1 MADYVLSA
9 ELSLQDRF
17 TSKLKAATYQ
27 SNKFK
32 STVNNL
38 ESKLKKLEKIKSFEK
53 VAQKDSSVL
62 RVMKKLGST
71 NSFDKMREKIGKVGS
86 SVKKLGNH
94 FNNLG
99 NRIGKI
105 SSKISNFGG
114 KIKKAIKWGV
124 AGTAGALGGGLK
136 IGGDFEA
143 LSARMVTAFQGDKKK
158 AAEYYKWANE
168 FANETPF
175 GNDEV
180 IDATVRLKA
189 YKYDPKRLLTILG
202 DMAGAYGKTLE
213 QSVEAYADASRG
225 EFERLKEFG
234 IQKDEVLKYAKKTM
248 GKEVKMSG
256 AQIKDMD
263 TFMKALEGLIKSRSK
278 DGMKNLAKTL
288 KGMLSTTTGL
298 LKYNVAKLVGVT
310 DEGEIRVGSLMDRVK
325 KKLEKFNTYIQ
336 SEEGKKA
343 INSWID
349 KFDDLLPKITKLGT
363 TTKNKFE
370 EIFGDDFIT
379 RLNDSIKNFKVDNL
393 VNEFDRVK
401 EKLESLY
408 ETIQNIGATAIGA
421 KIGMF
426 FGGVPGAII
435 GGVVGGTTSA
445 IANGLDDNT
454 EIIDNPNISTKN
466 RMKAILNKKGMYD
479 DPFNPYYNTEIEKIE
494 EKVNNVSTTNYQK
507 NISNDYS
514 QINTNNS
521 INNDLSKEIE
531 NKNIS
536 SSIENFQEKID
547 NDYSRIMKKTSNDI
561 NNFQEKIISTSTDN
575 INNQYYNNKS
585 IEERANN
592 DYSQIFNSSSKNI
605 SEILNDNTQAITNNT
620 STIAENFTSNLNN
633 VSDNKYLEK
642 KINNIKSEN
651 EYLTNYFNNKSIEN
665 KNVDNSNH
673 ENYSLNDSSNN
684 SKETSQEYKSNVIN
698 SSYYQKPKL
707 DFNITFDFKNSH
719 ITMDNFEEKLKSV
732 TEKHF
737 ENIADKYFQDIT
749 LGFETS
755 F

>member
-1 MADYVLSA
+1 MSDYVLSA

-17 TSKLKAATYQ
+17 TSKLKTATYQ

-32 STVNNL
+32 STINNL

-53 VAQKDSSVL
+53 VALKASSLL

-71 NSFDKMREKIGKVGS
+71 NSFDKMKEKIEKVGS

-105 SSKISNFGG
+105 SSKISSFGG

-189 YKYDPKRLLTILG
+189 YNYDPKRLMTILG

-363 TTKNKFE
+363 TIKNKFE

-379 RLNDSIKNFKVDNL
+379 KLNDSIKNFKVDNL
-393 VNEFDRVK
+393 INGLDRVK

-454 EIIDNPNISTKN
+454 EIIDNPNISTKD

-479 DPFNPYYNTEIEKIE
+479 DPFNPYYNTEVEKIE
-494 EKVNNVSTTNYQK
+494 EKVNNVSTTNYQQK
-507 NISNDYS
+507 
-514 QINTNNS
+514 
-521 INNDLSKEIE
+521 IE
-531 NKNIS
+531 NSNLKNTI
-536 SSIENFQEKID
+536 
-547 NDYSRIMKKTSNDI
+547 
-561 NNFQEKIISTSTDN
+561 
-575 INNQYYNNKS
+575 
-585 IEERANN
+585 NN
-592 DYSQIFNSSSKNI
+592 DYSQSNKTFDEKTNNDYSNIF
-605 SEILNDNTQAITNNT
+605 NT
-620 STIAENFTSNLNN
+620 STKSISKVLNNDTNSITNATNTITDNFTSNLNN
-633 VSDNKYLEK
+633 VSKELNNQHFDE
-642 KINNIKSEN
+642 KINNIKTEN
-651 EYLTNYFNNKSIEN
+651 EYLNSYFNSSNSIVNE
-665 KNVDNSNH
+665 KNIETSNLDNSNYK
-673 ENYSLNDSSNN
+673 NYSFNN
-684 SKETSQEYKSNVIN
+684 SFSDSKETSNGYESSVIN

>member
-1 MADYVLSA
+1 MSDYVLSA

-17 TSKLKAATYQ
+17 TSKLKTATYQ

-32 STVNNL
+32 STINNL
-38 ESKLKKLEKIKSFEK
+38 ESKLKKMEKIKSFEK
-53 VAQKDSSVL
+53 VALKASSVL

-71 NSFDKMREKIGKVGS
+71 NSFDKIKEKIGKVGS
-86 SVKKLGNH
+86 SVKRLGNH
-94 FNNLG
+94 FKNLG

-180 IDATVRLKA
+180 IDAAVRLKS
-189 YKYDPKRLLTILG
+189 YNYDPKRLMTILG

-234 IQKDEVLKYAKKTM
+234 IQKDEVLKYAKETM

-278 DGMKNLAKTL
+278 DGMKNLSKTL

-310 DEGEIRVGSLMDRVK
+310 DKGEIRVGSLMDRVK

-379 RLNDSIKNFKVDNL
+379 KLNNSIENFKADNL

-445 IANGLDDNT
+445 IVNGLDDNT

-479 DPFNPYYNTEIEKIE
+479 DPFNPYYNNEVEEIE
-494 EKVNNVSTTNYQK
+494 EKVNNVSTTNYQQK
-507 NISNDYS
+507 
-514 QINTNNS
+514 
-521 INNDLSKEIE
+521 IE
-531 NKNIS
+531 NSNLKNTI
-536 SSIENFQEKID
+536 
-547 NDYSRIMKKTSNDI
+547 
-561 NNFQEKIISTSTDN
+561 
-575 INNQYYNNKS
+575 
-585 IEERANN
+585 NN
-592 DYSQIFNSSSKNI
+592 DYSQSNKTFEEKTNNDYSNIFNASTKNI
-605 SEILNDNTQAITNNT
+605 SKVLNNDTNSITNTTNT
-620 STIAENFTSNLNN
+620 ITDNFISNLNN
-633 VSDNKYLEK
+633 VSKELNNQHFEE
-642 KINNIKSEN
+642 KINNIKTEN
-651 EYLTNYFNNKSIEN
+651 EYLNSYFNSSNSIVNE
-665 KNVDNSNH
+665 KNIETSNLDNSNYK
-673 ENYSLNDSSNN
+673 NYSFNN
-684 SKETSQEYKSNVIN
+684 SFSDSKETSNGYESSVIN

>member
-1 MADYVLSA
+1 MSDYVLSA

-17 TSKLKAATYQ
+17 TSKLKTATYQ

-53 VAQKDSSVL
+53 VALKASSVL

-189 YKYDPKRLLTILG
+189 YNYDPKRLLTILG

-310 DEGEIRVGSLMDRVK
+310 DGGEIRVGSLMDRVK
-325 KKLEKFNTYIQ
+325 KKLEKFNTYLQ
-336 SEEGKKA
+336 SEEGEKA
-343 INSWID
+343 INSWVE

-363 TTKNKFE
+363 TIKNKFE

-379 RLNDSIKNFKVDNL
+379 KLNDSIKNFKVDNL

-408 ETIQNIGATAIGA
+408 ETIRNIGATAIGA

-454 EIIDNPNISTKN
+454 EIIDNPNISTKD

-479 DPFNPYYNTEIEKIE
+479 DPFNPYYNTEVEKIE
-494 EKVNNVSTTNYQK
+494 EKVNNVSTTNYQQK
-507 NISNDYS
+507 
-514 QINTNNS
+514 
-521 INNDLSKEIE
+521 IE
-531 NKNIS
+531 NSNLKNTI
-536 SSIENFQEKID
+536 
-547 NDYSRIMKKTSNDI
+547 
-561 NNFQEKIISTSTDN
+561 
-575 INNQYYNNKS
+575 
-585 IEERANN
+585 NN
-592 DYSQIFNSSSKNI
+592 DYSQSNKTFDEKTNNDYSNIF
-605 SEILNDNTQAITNNT
+605 NT
-620 STIAENFTSNLNN
+620 STKSISKVLNNDTNSITNSTNTITDNFTSNLNN
-633 VSDNKYLEK
+633 VSKELNNQHFDE
-642 KINNIKSEN
+642 KINNIKTEN
-651 EYLTNYFNNKSIEN
+651 EYLNSYFN
-665 KNVDNSNH
+665 
-673 ENYSLNDSSNN
+673 SSNSIVN
-684 SKETSQEYKSNVIN
+684 EKNIETSNGYESSVIN

>member
-1 MADYVLSA
+1 MSDYVLSA

-17 TSKLKAATYQ
+17 TSKLKTATYQ

-32 STVNNL
+32 STINNL
-38 ESKLKKLEKIKSFEK
+38 ESKLKKMEKIKSFEK
-53 VAQKDSSVL
+53 VALKASSVL

-71 NSFDKMREKIGKVGS
+71 NSFDKIKEKIGKVGS
-86 SVKKLGNH
+86 SVKRLGNH
-94 FNNLG
+94 FKNLG

-180 IDATVRLKA
+180 IDAAVRLKS
-189 YKYDPKRLLTILG
+189 YNYDPKRLMTILG

-234 IQKDEVLKYAKKTM
+234 IQKDEVLKYAKETM

-278 DGMKNLAKTL
+278 DGMKNLSKTL

-310 DEGEIRVGSLMDRVK
+310 DKGEIRVGSLMDRVK

-379 RLNDSIKNFKVDNL
+379 KLNNSIENFKADNL

-445 IANGLDDNT
+445 IVNGLDDNT

-479 DPFNPYYNTEIEKIE
+479 DPFNPYYNNEVEKIE
-494 EKVNNVSTTNYQK
+494 EKVNNVSTTNYQQK
-507 NISNDYS
+507 
-514 QINTNNS
+514 
-521 INNDLSKEIE
+521 IE
-531 NKNIS
+531 NSNLKNTI
-536 SSIENFQEKID
+536 
-547 NDYSRIMKKTSNDI
+547 
-561 NNFQEKIISTSTDN
+561 
-575 INNQYYNNKS
+575 
-585 IEERANN
+585 NN
-592 DYSQIFNSSSKNI
+592 DYSQSNKTFEEKTNNDYSNIFNASTKNI
-605 SEILNDNTQAITNNT
+605 SKVLNNDTNSITNTTNT
-620 STIAENFTSNLNN
+620 ITDNFISNLNN
-633 VSDNKYLEK
+633 VSKELNNQHFEE
-642 KINNIKSEN
+642 KINNIKTEN
-651 EYLTNYFNNKSIEN
+651 EYLNSYFNSSNSIVNE
-665 KNVDNSNH
+665 KNIETSNLDNSNYK
-673 ENYSLNDSSNN
+673 NYSFNN
-684 SKETSQEYKSNVIN
+684 SFSDSKETSNGYESSVIN

>member
-1 MADYVLSA
+1 MSDYVLSA
-9 ELSLQDRF
+9 ELLLQDRF
-17 TSKLKAATYQ
+17 TSKLKTATYQ

-32 STVNNL
+32 STINNL

-53 VAQKDSSVL
+53 VALKASSLL

-71 NSFDKMREKIGKVGS
+71 NSFDKMKEKIEKVGS

-105 SSKISNFGG
+105 SSKISSFGG

-189 YKYDPKRLLTILG
+189 YNYDPKRLMTILG

-325 KKLEKFNTYIQ
+325 KKLEKFNTYLQ
-336 SEEGKKA
+336 SEEGEKA
-343 INSWID
+343 INSWVD
-349 KFDDLLPKITKLGT
+349 KFDDVLPKITKLGT
-363 TTKNKFE
+363 TIKNKFE

-379 RLNDSIKNFKVDNL
+379 KLNDSIKNFKVDNL

-435 GGVVGGTTSA
+435 GGVVGGATSA
-445 IANGLDDNT
+445 IANGLEDNT
-454 EIIDNPNISTKN
+454 EIIDNSNISTKD

-479 DPFNPYYNTEIEKIE
+479 DPFNPYYNIEVEKIE
-494 EKVNNVSTTNYQK
+494 EKVNNVSTTNYQQK
-507 NISNDYS
+507 
-514 QINTNNS
+514 
-521 INNDLSKEIE
+521 IE
-531 NKNIS
+531 NSNLKNTI
-536 SSIENFQEKID
+536 
-547 NDYSRIMKKTSNDI
+547 
-561 NNFQEKIISTSTDN
+561 
-575 INNQYYNNKS
+575 
-585 IEERANN
+585 NN
-592 DYSQIFNSSSKNI
+592 DYSQSNKTFEEKTNNDYSNIFNTSTKNI
-605 SEILNDNTQAITNNT
+605 SKVLNNDINSITNATNT
-620 STIAENFTSNLNN
+620 ITDNFISNLNN
-633 VSDNKYLEK
+633 VSKELNNQHFDE
-642 KINNIKSEN
+642 KINNIKTEN
-651 EYLTNYFNNKSIEN
+651 EYLNSYFNSSNSIVNE
-665 KNVDNSNH
+665 KNIETSNLDNSNYK
-673 ENYSLNDSSNN
+673 NYSFNN
-684 SKETSQEYKSNVIN
+684 SFSDSKETSNGYESSVIN

-737 ENIADKYFQDIT
+737 ENISDKYFQDIT

>member
-1 MADYVLSA
+1 MSDYVLSA

-17 TSKLKAATYQ
+17 TSKLKTATYQ

-32 STVNNL
+32 STINNL
-38 ESKLKKLEKIKSFEK
+38 ESKLKKLEKVKSFEK
-53 VAQKDSSVL
+53 VALKASSVL

-180 IDATVRLKA
+180 IDAAVRLKS
-189 YKYDPKRLLTILG
+189 YNYDPKRLMTILG

-379 RLNDSIKNFKVDNL
+379 KLNDSIKNFKVDNL

-454 EIIDNPNISTKN
+454 EIIDNPNISTKD

-479 DPFNPYYNTEIEKIE
+479 DPFNPYYNTEVEKIE
-494 EKVNNVSTTNYQK
+494 EKVNNVSTTNYQQK
-507 NISNDYS
+507 
-514 QINTNNS
+514 
-521 INNDLSKEIE
+521 IE
-531 NKNIS
+531 NSNLKNTI
-536 SSIENFQEKID
+536 
-547 NDYSRIMKKTSNDI
+547 
-561 NNFQEKIISTSTDN
+561 
-575 INNQYYNNKS
+575 
-585 IEERANN
+585 NN
-592 DYSQIFNSSSKNI
+592 DYSQANKTFEEKTNNDYSNIFNASTKNI
-605 SEILNDNTQAITNNT
+605 SKVLNNDTNSITNATNT
-620 STIAENFTSNLNN
+620 ITDNFISNLNN
-633 VSDNKYLEK
+633 VSKELNNQHFEE
-642 KINNIKSEN
+642 KINNIKTEN
-651 EYLTNYFNNKSIEN
+651 EYLNSYFNSSNSIVNE
-665 KNVDNSNH
+665 KNIETSNLDNSNYK
-673 ENYSLNDSSNN
+673 NYSFNN
-684 SKETSQEYKSNVIN
+684 SFSDSKETSNSYESSVIN
-698 SSYYQKPKL
+698 SSCYQKTKL

>member
-1 MADYVLSA
+1 MSDYVLSA

-17 TSKLKAATYQ
+17 TSKLKTATYQ

-32 STVNNL
+32 STINNL

-53 VAQKDSSVL
+53 VALKASSLL

-71 NSFDKMREKIGKVGS
+71 NSFDKMKEKIEKVGS

-105 SSKISNFGG
+105 SSKISSFGG

-189 YKYDPKRLLTILG
+189 YNYDPKRLMTILG

-325 KKLEKFNTYIQ
+325 KKLEKFNTYLQ
-336 SEEGKKA
+336 SEEGEKA
-343 INSWID
+343 INSWVD
-349 KFDDLLPKITKLGT
+349 KFDDVLPKITKLGT
-363 TTKNKFE
+363 TIKNKFE

-379 RLNDSIKNFKVDNL
+379 KLNDSIKNFKVDNL

-435 GGVVGGTTSA
+435 GGVVGGATSA
-445 IANGLDDNT
+445 IANGLEDNT
-454 EIIDNPNISTKN
+454 EIIDNSNISTKD

-479 DPFNPYYNTEIEKIE
+479 DPFNPYYNTEVEKIE
-494 EKVNNVSTTNYQK
+494 EKVNNVSTTNYQQK
-507 NISNDYS
+507 
-514 QINTNNS
+514 
-521 INNDLSKEIE
+521 IE
-531 NKNIS
+531 NSNLKNTI
-536 SSIENFQEKID
+536 
-547 NDYSRIMKKTSNDI
+547 
-561 NNFQEKIISTSTDN
+561 
-575 INNQYYNNKS
+575 
-585 IEERANN
+585 NN
-592 DYSQIFNSSSKNI
+592 DYSQSNKTFEEKTNNDYSNIFNTSTKNI
-605 SEILNDNTQAITNNT
+605 SKVLNNDINSITNATNT
-620 STIAENFTSNLNN
+620 ITDNFISNLNN
-633 VSDNKYLEK
+633 VSKELNNQHFDE
-642 KINNIKSEN
+642 KINNIKTEN
-651 EYLTNYFNNKSIEN
+651 EYLNSYFNSSNSIVNE
-665 KNVDNSNH
+665 KNIETSNLDNSNYK
-673 ENYSLNDSSNN
+673 NYSFNN
-684 SKETSQEYKSNVIN
+684 SFSDSKETSNGYESSVIN

>member
-1 MADYVLSA
+1 MSDYVLSA

-17 TSKLKAATYQ
+17 TSKLKTATYQ

-53 VAQKDSSVL
+53 VALKASSVL

-189 YKYDPKRLLTILG
+189 YNYDPKRLLTILG

-479 DPFNPYYNTEIEKIE
+479 DPFNPYYNTEVEKIE
-494 EKVNNVSTTNYQK
+494 EKVNNVSTTNYQQK
-507 NISNDYS
+507 
-514 QINTNNS
+514 
-521 INNDLSKEIE
+521 IE
-531 NKNIS
+531 NSNLKNTI
-536 SSIENFQEKID
+536 
-547 NDYSRIMKKTSNDI
+547 
-561 NNFQEKIISTSTDN
+561 
-575 INNQYYNNKS
+575 
-585 IEERANN
+585 NN
-592 DYSQIFNSSSKNI
+592 DYSQSNKTFDEKTNNDYSNIF
-605 SEILNDNTQAITNNT
+605 NT
-620 STIAENFTSNLNN
+620 STKSISKVLNNDTNSITNATNTITDNFTSNLNN
-633 VSDNKYLEK
+633 VSKELNNQHFDE
-642 KINNIKSEN
+642 KINNIKTEN
-651 EYLTNYFNNKSIEN
+651 EYLNSYFNSSNSIVNE
-665 KNVDNSNH
+665 KNIETSNLDNSNYK
-673 ENYSLNDSSNN
+673 NYSFNN
-684 SKETSQEYKSNVIN
+684 SFSDSKETSNGYESSVIN

>member
-17 TSKLKAATYQ
+17 TSKLKTATYQ

-32 STVNNL
+32 STINNL
-38 ESKLKKLEKIKSFEK
+38 ESKLKKLEKVKSFEK
-53 VAQKDSSVL
+53 VAQKASSVL
-62 RVMKKLGST
+62 RIMKKLGST

-86 SVKKLGNH
+86 SVKRLGNH

-105 SSKISNFGG
+105 SSKISSFGG

-189 YKYDPKRLLTILG
+189 YNYDPKRLMTILG

-363 TTKNKFE
+363 TIKNKFE

-379 RLNDSIKNFKVDNL
+379 KLNDSIKNFKVDNL
-393 VNEFDRVK
+393 LTQVDRVK
-401 EKLESLY
+401 EKLEKLY
-408 ETIQNIGATAIGA
+408 KVIKNIGATAIGA
-421 KIGMF
+421 EIGLF

-435 GGVVGGTTSA
+435 GGVAGGGLSVMKD
-445 IANGLDDNT
+445 NLDDY
-454 EIIDNPNISTKN
+454 SK
-466 RMKAILNKKGMYD
+466 ILNDPNLSEEDKRKIIIKMQGVNGS
-479 DPFNPYYNTEIEKIE
+479 PFNPRYKTEKEKIE
-494 EKVNNVSTTNYQK
+494 EKVNNVSTTNYQQK
-507 NISNDYS
+507 
-514 QINTNNS
+514 
-521 INNDLSKEIE
+521 IE
-531 NKNIS
+531 NSNLKNTI
-536 SSIENFQEKID
+536 
-547 NDYSRIMKKTSNDI
+547 
-561 NNFQEKIISTSTDN
+561 
-575 INNQYYNNKS
+575 
-585 IEERANN
+585 NN
-592 DYSQIFNSSSKNI
+592 DYSQSNKTFEEKTNNDYSNIFNASTKNI
-605 SEILNDNTQAITNNT
+605 SKVLNNDTNSITNATNT
-620 STIAENFTSNLNN
+620 ITDNFISNLNN
-633 VSDNKYLEK
+633 VSKELNNQHFEE
-642 KINNIKSEN
+642 KINNIKTEN
-651 EYLTNYFNNKSIEN
+651 EYLNSYFNSSNSIVNEKNIEN
-665 KNVDNSNH
+665 SNLDNSNYK
-673 ENYSLNDSSNN
+673 NYSFNN
-684 SKETSQEYKSNVIN
+684 SFSDSKKTSN
-698 SSYYQKPKL
+698 YQKPKL

>member
-1 MADYVLSA
+1 MSDYVLSA

-17 TSKLKAATYQ
+17 TSKLKTATYQ

-38 ESKLKKLEKIKSFEK
+38 ESKLKKLEKVKSFEK
-53 VAQKDSSVL
+53 VAQKAGSVL

-71 NSFDKMREKIGKVGS
+71 NSFDKMKEKIGKVGS
-86 SVKKLGNH
+86 SVKRLGNH

-114 KIKKAIKWGV
+114 KIARAMKYGAI
-124 AGTAGALGGGLK
+124 ASAGALGGGLK
-136 IGGDFEA
+136 IAGDFEA

-189 YKYDPKRLLTILG
+189 YNYDPKRLMTILG

-234 IQKDEVLKYAKKTM
+234 VQKDEVLKYAKKTM

-310 DEGEIRVGSLMDRVK
+310 DEGEIRIGSLMDRVK
-325 KKLEKFNTYIQ
+325 KKLEKFNIYLQ
-336 SEEGKKA
+336 SEEGEKA
-343 INSWID
+343 INSWVE
-349 KFDDLLPKITKLGT
+349 KFDDVLPKITKLGT
-363 TTKNKFE
+363 TIKNKFE

-379 RLNDSIKNFKVDNL
+379 KLNDSIKNFKVDNL
-393 VNEFDRVK
+393 LIQVDRVK
-401 EKLESLY
+401 EKLEKLY
-408 ETIQNIGATAIGA
+408 KVIKNIGATAIGA

-435 GGVVGGTTSA
+435 GGVAGGGLSVMKDK
-445 IANGLDDNT
+445 LDDYSN
-454 EIIDNPNISTKN
+454 
-466 RMKAILNKKGMYD
+466 ILNDPNLSED
-479 DPFNPYYNTEIEKIE
+479 DKRKIIIKMQGVNGSPFNPRYKTEKEKIE
-494 EKVNNVSTTNYQK
+494 ESVNNVSTTNYQQK
-507 NISNDYS
+507 
-514 QINTNNS
+514 
-521 INNDLSKEIE
+521 IE
-531 NKNIS
+531 NSNLKNTI
-536 SSIENFQEKID
+536 
-547 NDYSRIMKKTSNDI
+547 
-561 NNFQEKIISTSTDN
+561 
-575 INNQYYNNKS
+575 
-585 IEERANN
+585 NN
-592 DYSQIFNSSSKNI
+592 DYSQSNKTFEEKINNDYSNIFNTSTKNI
-605 SEILNDNTQAITNNT
+605 SKVLNNDTNSITNATNT
-620 STIAENFTSNLNN
+620 ITDNFTSNLNN
-633 VSDNKYLEK
+633 VSKELNNQHFDE
-642 KINNIKSEN
+642 KINNIKTEN
-651 EYLTNYFNNKSIEN
+651 EYLNSYFNSSNSIVNE
-665 KNVDNSNH
+665 KNIETSNLDNSNYK
-673 ENYSLNDSSNN
+673 NYSFNN
-684 SKETSQEYKSNVIN
+684 SFSDSKETSNGYESSVIN

>member
-1 MADYVLSA
+1 MSDYVLSA

-17 TSKLKAATYQ
+17 TSKLKTATYQ

-53 VAQKDSSVL
+53 VALKASSVL

-189 YKYDPKRLLTILG
+189 YNYDPKRLLTILG

-479 DPFNPYYNTEIEKIE
+479 DPFNPYYNTEVEKIE
-494 EKVNNVSTTNYQK
+494 EKVNNVSTTNYQQK
-507 NISNDYS
+507 
-514 QINTNNS
+514 
-521 INNDLSKEIE
+521 IE
-531 NKNIS
+531 NSNLKNTI
-536 SSIENFQEKID
+536 
-547 NDYSRIMKKTSNDI
+547 
-561 NNFQEKIISTSTDN
+561 
-575 INNQYYNNKS
+575 
-585 IEERANN
+585 NN
-592 DYSQIFNSSSKNI
+592 DYSQSNKTFDEKTNNDYSNIF
-605 SEILNDNTQAITNNT
+605 NT
-620 STIAENFTSNLNN
+620 STKSISKVLNNDTNSITNATNTITDNFTSNLNN
-633 VSDNKYLEK
+633 VSKELNNQHFDE
-642 KINNIKSEN
+642 KINNIKTEN
-651 EYLTNYFNNKSIEN
+651 EYLNSYFNSSNSIVNE
-665 KNVDNSNH
+665 KNIETSNLDNSNYK
-673 ENYSLNDSSNN
+673 NYSFNN
-684 SKETSQEYKSNVIN
+684 SFSDSKETSNGYESSVIN

-737 ENIADKYFQDIT
+737 ENISDKYFQDIT

>member
-1 MADYVLSA
+1 MSDYVLSA

-17 TSKLKAATYQ
+17 TSKLKTATYQ

-32 STVNNL
+32 STINNL

-53 VAQKDSSVL
+53 VALKASSLL

-71 NSFDKMREKIGKVGS
+71 NSFDKMKEKIEKVGS

-189 YKYDPKRLLTILG
+189 YNYDPKRLLTILG

-379 RLNDSIKNFKVDNL
+379 KLNNSIENFKADNL

-445 IANGLDDNT
+445 IVNGLDDNT

-479 DPFNPYYNTEIEKIE
+479 DPFNPYYNNEVEKIE
-494 EKVNNVSTTNYQK
+494 EKVNNVSTTNYQQK
-507 NISNDYS
+507 
-514 QINTNNS
+514 
-521 INNDLSKEIE
+521 IE
-531 NKNIS
+531 NSNLKNTI
-536 SSIENFQEKID
+536 
-547 NDYSRIMKKTSNDI
+547 
-561 NNFQEKIISTSTDN
+561 
-575 INNQYYNNKS
+575 
-585 IEERANN
+585 NN
-592 DYSQIFNSSSKNI
+592 DYSQSNKTFEEKTNNDYSNIFNASTKNI
-605 SEILNDNTQAITNNT
+605 SKVLNNDTNSITNTTNT
-620 STIAENFTSNLNN
+620 ITDNFISNLNN
-633 VSDNKYLEK
+633 VSKELNNQHFEE
-642 KINNIKSEN
+642 KINNIKTEN
-651 EYLTNYFNNKSIEN
+651 EYLNSYFNSSNSIVNE
-665 KNVDNSNH
+665 KNIETSNLDNSNYK
-673 ENYSLNDSSNN
+673 NYSFNN
-684 SKETSQEYKSNVIN
+684 SFSDSKETSNGYESSVIN

>member
-1 MADYVLSA
+1 MSDYVLSA

-17 TSKLKAATYQ
+17 TSKLKTATYQ

-32 STVNNL
+32 STINNL

-53 VAQKDSSVL
+53 VALKASSLL

-189 YKYDPKRLLTILG
+189 YNYDPKRLLTILG

-336 SEEGKKA
+336 SEERKKA

-435 GGVVGGTTSA
+435 GGVVGGATSA

-454 EIIDNPNISTKN
+454 EIIDNPNISTKD

-479 DPFNPYYNTEIEKIE
+479 DPFNPYYNTEVEKIE
-494 EKVNNVSTTNYQK
+494 EKVNNVSTTNYQQK
-507 NISNDYS
+507 
-514 QINTNNS
+514 
-521 INNDLSKEIE
+521 IE
-531 NKNIS
+531 NSNLKNTI
-536 SSIENFQEKID
+536 
-547 NDYSRIMKKTSNDI
+547 
-561 NNFQEKIISTSTDN
+561 
-575 INNQYYNNKS
+575 
-585 IEERANN
+585 NN
-592 DYSQIFNSSSKNI
+592 DYSQSNKTFDEKTNNDYSNIF
-605 SEILNDNTQAITNNT
+605 NT
-620 STIAENFTSNLNN
+620 STKSISKVLNNDTNSITNATNTITDNFTSNLNN
-633 VSDNKYLEK
+633 VSKELNNQHFDE
-642 KINNIKSEN
+642 KINNIKTEN
-651 EYLTNYFNNKSIEN
+651 EYLNSYFNSSNSIVNE
-665 KNVDNSNH
+665 KNIETSNLDNSNYK
-673 ENYSLNDSSNN
+673 NYSFNN
-684 SKETSQEYKSNVIN
+684 SFSDSKETSNGYESSVIN

>member
-1 MADYVLSA
+1 MSDYVLSA

-17 TSKLKAATYQ
+17 TSKLKTATYQ

-53 VAQKDSSVL
+53 VALKASSVL

-189 YKYDPKRLLTILG
+189 YNYDPKRLLTILG

-256 AQIKDMD
+256 AQIKDTD

-310 DEGEIRVGSLMDRVK
+310 DEGEIRAGSLMERFKEKIDSIN
-325 KKLEKFNTYIQ
+325 KKLQ
-336 SEEGKKA
+336 SPETIKA
-343 INSWID
+343 FDSWIK
-349 KFDDLLPKITKLGT
+349 KFEEKLPKLKKLAKT
-363 TTKNKFE
+363 IKNKFE

-379 RLNDSIKNFKVDNL
+379 KLNNSIENFKADNL

-401 EKLESLY
+401 EKLENLY
-408 ETIQNIGATAIGA
+408 ETIQNIGATAIWA

-454 EIIDNPNISTKN
+454 EIIDNPNISTKD

-479 DPFNPYYNTEIEKIE
+479 DPFNPYYNTEVEKIE
-494 EKVNNVSTTNYQK
+494 EKVNNVSTTNYQQK
-507 NISNDYS
+507 
-514 QINTNNS
+514 
-521 INNDLSKEIE
+521 IE
-531 NKNIS
+531 NSNLKNTI
-536 SSIENFQEKID
+536 
-547 NDYSRIMKKTSNDI
+547 
-561 NNFQEKIISTSTDN
+561 
-575 INNQYYNNKS
+575 
-585 IEERANN
+585 NN
-592 DYSQIFNSSSKNI
+592 DYSQSNKTFDEKTNNDYSNIF
-605 SEILNDNTQAITNNT
+605 NT
-620 STIAENFTSNLNN
+620 STKSISKVLNNDTNSITNATNTITDNFTSNLNN
-633 VSDNKYLEK
+633 VSKELNNQHFDE
-642 KINNIKSEN
+642 KINNIKTEN
-651 EYLTNYFNNKSIEN
+651 EYLNSYFNSSNSIVNE
-665 KNVDNSNH
+665 KNIETSNLDNSNYK
-673 ENYSLNDSSNN
+673 NYSFNN
-684 SKETSQEYKSNVIN
+684 SFSDSKETSNGYESSVIN

>member
-1 MADYVLSA
+1 MSDYVLSA

-17 TSKLKAATYQ
+17 TSKLKTATYQ

-32 STVNNL
+32 STINNL
-38 ESKLKKLEKIKSFEK
+38 ESKLKKMEKIKSFEK
-53 VAQKDSSVL
+53 VALKASSVL

-71 NSFDKMREKIGKVGS
+71 NSFDKIKEKIGKVGS
-86 SVKKLGNH
+86 SVKRLGNH
-94 FNNLG
+94 FKNLG

-180 IDATVRLKA
+180 IDAAVRLKS
-189 YKYDPKRLLTILG
+189 YNYDPKRLMTILG

-234 IQKDEVLKYAKKTM
+234 IQKDEVLKYAKETM

-278 DGMKNLAKTL
+278 DGMKNLSKTL

-310 DEGEIRVGSLMDRVK
+310 DKGEIRVGSLMDRVK

-379 RLNDSIKNFKVDNL
+379 KLNDSIENFKVDNL

-435 GGVVGGTTSA
+435 GGVVGGATSA
-445 IANGLDDNT
+445 IANGLEDNT
-454 EIIDNPNISTKN
+454 EIIDNPNISTKD

-479 DPFNPYYNTEIEKIE
+479 DPFNPYYNTEVEKIE
-494 EKVNNVSTTNYQK
+494 EKVNNVSTTNYQQK
-507 NISNDYS
+507 
-514 QINTNNS
+514 
-521 INNDLSKEIE
+521 IE
-531 NKNIS
+531 NSNLKNTI
-536 SSIENFQEKID
+536 
-547 NDYSRIMKKTSNDI
+547 
-561 NNFQEKIISTSTDN
+561 
-575 INNQYYNNKS
+575 
-585 IEERANN
+585 NN
-592 DYSQIFNSSSKNI
+592 DYSQSNKA
-605 SEILNDNTQAITNNT
+605 SE
-620 STIAENFTSNLNN
+620 E
-633 VSDNKYLEK
+633 
-642 KINNIKSEN
+642 KINNIKTEN
-651 EYLTNYFNNKSIEN
+651 EYLNSYFNSSNSIVNE
-665 KNVDNSNH
+665 KNIETSNLDNSNYK
-673 ENYSLNDSSNN
+673 NYSFNN
-684 SKETSQEYKSNVIN
+684 SFSDSKETSNGYESSVIN

-719 ITMDNFEEKLKSV
+719 ITIDNFEEKLKSV

-755 F
+755 L

>member
-1 MADYVLSA
+1 MSDYILSA

-17 TSKLKAATYQ
+17 TSKLKTATYQ

-32 STVNNL
+32 STINNL

-53 VAQKDSSVL
+53 VAQKASSVL

-71 NSFDKMREKIGKVGS
+71 NSFDKMKEKIGKVGS

-124 AGTAGALGGGLK
+124 VGTAGALGGGLK

-180 IDATVRLKA
+180 IDATVRLKS
-189 YKYDPKRLLTILG
+189 YGYEDPRRLMTILG

-278 DGMKNLAKTL
+278 DGMKNLSKTL

-310 DEGEIRVGSLMDRVK
+310 DKGEIRVGSLMDRVK

-336 SEEGKKA
+336 SEEGKKT

-379 RLNDSIKNFKVDNL
+379 KLNDSIKNFKVDNL

-426 FGGVPGAII
+426 FVGVPGAII

-445 IANGLDDNT
+445 IVNGLDDNI
-454 EIIDNPNISTKN
+454 EIIDNPNIPTKN

-479 DPFNPYYNTEIEKIE
+479 DPFNPYYNTEVEKIE
-494 EKVNNVSTTNYQK
+494 EKVNNVSTTNYQQK
-507 NISNDYS
+507 
-514 QINTNNS
+514 
-521 INNDLSKEIE
+521 IE
-531 NKNIS
+531 NSNLKNTI
-536 SSIENFQEKID
+536 
-547 NDYSRIMKKTSNDI
+547 
-561 NNFQEKIISTSTDN
+561 
-575 INNQYYNNKS
+575 
-585 IEERANN
+585 NN
-592 DYSQIFNSSSKNI
+592 DYSQ
-605 SEILNDNTQAITNNT
+605 
-620 STIAENFTSNLNN
+620 SN
-633 VSDNKYLEK
+633 KTFEEK
-642 KINNIKSEN
+642 TNNIKTEN
-651 EYLTNYFNNKSIEN
+651 EYLNSYFNSSNSIVNE
-665 KNVDNSNH
+665 KNIETSNLDNSNYK
-673 ENYSLNDSSNN
+673 NYSFNN
-684 SKETSQEYKSNVIN
+684 SFSDSKETSNGYESSVIN

>member
-1 MADYVLSA
+1 MSDYILSA

-17 TSKLKAATYQ
+17 TSKLKTATYQ

-32 STVNNL
+32 STINNL

-53 VAQKDSSVL
+53 VAQKASSVL

-71 NSFDKMREKIGKVGS
+71 NSFDKMKEKIGKVGS

-124 AGTAGALGGGLK
+124 VGTAGALGGGLK

-180 IDATVRLKA
+180 IDATVRLKS
-189 YKYDPKRLLTILG
+189 YGYEDPRRLMTILG

-379 RLNDSIKNFKVDNL
+379 KLNDSIKNFKVDNL

-445 IANGLDDNT
+445 IVNGLDDNT
-454 EIIDNPNISTKN
+454 EIIDNPNIPTKN

-479 DPFNPYYNTEIEKIE
+479 DPFNPYYNTEVEKIE
-494 EKVNNVSTTNYQK
+494 EKVNNVSTTNYQQK
-507 NISNDYS
+507 
-514 QINTNNS
+514 
-521 INNDLSKEIE
+521 IE
-531 NKNIS
+531 NSNLKNTI
-536 SSIENFQEKID
+536 
-547 NDYSRIMKKTSNDI
+547 
-561 NNFQEKIISTSTDN
+561 
-575 INNQYYNNKS
+575 
-585 IEERANN
+585 NN
-592 DYSQIFNSSSKNI
+592 DYSQSNKTFEEKTNNDYSNIFNTSTKNI
-605 SEILNDNTQAITNNT
+605 SKVLNNNTNSITNATNT
-620 STIAENFTSNLNN
+620 ITDNFTSNLNN
-633 VSDNKYLEK
+633 VSKELNNQHFEE
-642 KINNIKSEN
+642 KINNIKTEN
-651 EYLTNYFNNKSIEN
+651 EYLNSYFNSSNSIVNE
-665 KNVDNSNH
+665 KNIETSNLDNSNYK
-673 ENYSLNDSSNN
+673 NYSFNN
-684 SKETSQEYKSNVIN
+684 SFSDSKETSNGYESSVIN

>member
-1 MADYVLSA
+1 MSDYVLSA

-17 TSKLKAATYQ
+17 TSKLKTATYQ

-32 STVNNL
+32 STINNL
-38 ESKLKKLEKIKSFEK
+38 ESKLKKMEKIKSFEK
-53 VAQKDSSVL
+53 VALKASSVL

-71 NSFDKMREKIGKVGS
+71 NSFDKIKEKIGKVGS
-86 SVKKLGNH
+86 SVKRLGNH
-94 FNNLG
+94 FKNLG

-180 IDATVRLKA
+180 IDAAVRLKS
-189 YKYDPKRLLTILG
+189 YNYDPKRLMTILG

-234 IQKDEVLKYAKKTM
+234 IQKDEVLKYAKETM

-278 DGMKNLAKTL
+278 DGMKNLSKTL

-310 DEGEIRVGSLMDRVK
+310 DKGEIRVGSLMDRVK

-379 RLNDSIKNFKVDNL
+379 KLNNSIENFKADNL

-445 IANGLDDNT
+445 IVNGLDDNT

-466 RMKAILNKKGMYD
+466 RMKAILNKKGRYD
-479 DPFNPYYNTEIEKIE
+479 DPFNPYYNNEVEKIE
-494 EKVNNVSTTNYQK
+494 EKVNNVSTTNYQQK
-507 NISNDYS
+507 
-514 QINTNNS
+514 
-521 INNDLSKEIE
+521 IE
-531 NKNIS
+531 NSNLKNTI
-536 SSIENFQEKID
+536 
-547 NDYSRIMKKTSNDI
+547 
-561 NNFQEKIISTSTDN
+561 
-575 INNQYYNNKS
+575 
-585 IEERANN
+585 NN
-592 DYSQIFNSSSKNI
+592 DYSQSNKTFEEKTNNDYSNIFNASTKNI
-605 SEILNDNTQAITNNT
+605 SKVLNNDTNSITNTTNT
-620 STIAENFTSNLNN
+620 ITDNFISNLNN
-633 VSDNKYLEK
+633 VSKELNNQHFEE
-642 KINNIKSEN
+642 KINNIKTEN
-651 EYLTNYFNNKSIEN
+651 EYLNSYFNSSNSIVNE
-665 KNVDNSNH
+665 KNIETSNLDNSNYK
-673 ENYSLNDSSNN
+673 NYSFNN
-684 SKETSQEYKSNVIN
+684 SFSDSKETSNGYESSVIN

>member
-1 MADYVLSA
+1 MSDYVLSA
-9 ELSLQDRF
+9 ELLLQDRF
-17 TSKLKAATYQ
+17 TSKLKTATYQ

-32 STVNNL
+32 STINNL

-53 VAQKDSSVL
+53 VALKASSLL

-71 NSFDKMREKIGKVGS
+71 NSFDKMKEKIEKVGS

-105 SSKISNFGG
+105 SSKISSFGG

-189 YKYDPKRLLTILG
+189 YNYDPKRLMTILG

-325 KKLEKFNTYIQ
+325 KKLEKFNTYLQ
-336 SEEGKKA
+336 SEEGEKA
-343 INSWID
+343 INSWVD
-349 KFDDLLPKITKLGT
+349 KFDDVLPKITKLGT
-363 TTKNKFE
+363 TIKNKFE

-379 RLNDSIKNFKVDNL
+379 KLNDSIKNFKVDNL

-435 GGVVGGTTSA
+435 GGVVGGATSA
-445 IANGLDDNT
+445 IANGLEDNT
-454 EIIDNPNISTKN
+454 EIIDNSNISTKD

-479 DPFNPYYNTEIEKIE
+479 DPFNPYYNTEVEKIE
-494 EKVNNVSTTNYQK
+494 EKVNNVSTTNYQQK
-507 NISNDYS
+507 
-514 QINTNNS
+514 
-521 INNDLSKEIE
+521 IE
-531 NKNIS
+531 NSNLKNTI
-536 SSIENFQEKID
+536 
-547 NDYSRIMKKTSNDI
+547 
-561 NNFQEKIISTSTDN
+561 
-575 INNQYYNNKS
+575 
-585 IEERANN
+585 NN
-592 DYSQIFNSSSKNI
+592 DYSQSNKTFEEKTNNDYSNIFNTSTKNI
-605 SEILNDNTQAITNNT
+605 SKVLNNDINSITNATNT
-620 STIAENFTSNLNN
+620 ITDNFISNLNN
-633 VSDNKYLEK
+633 VSKELNNQHFDE
-642 KINNIKSEN
+642 KINNIKTEN
-651 EYLTNYFNNKSIEN
+651 EYLNSYFNSSNSIVNE
-665 KNVDNSNH
+665 KNIETSNLDNSNYK
-673 ENYSLNDSSNN
+673 NYSFNN
-684 SKETSQEYKSNVIN
+684 SFSDSKETSNGYESSVIN

-737 ENIADKYFQDIT
+737 ENISDKYFQDIT

>member
-1 MADYVLSA
+1 MSDYVLSA

-17 TSKLKAATYQ
+17 TSKLKTATYQ

-53 VAQKDSSVL
+53 VALKASSVL

-189 YKYDPKRLLTILG
+189 YNYDPKRLLTILG

-310 DEGEIRVGSLMDRVK
+310 DGGEIRVGSLMDRVK
-325 KKLEKFNTYIQ
+325 KKLEKFNTYLQ
-336 SEEGKKA
+336 SEEGEKA
-343 INSWID
+343 INSWVE

-363 TTKNKFE
+363 TIKNKFE

-379 RLNDSIKNFKVDNL
+379 KLNDSIKNFKVDNL

-408 ETIQNIGATAIGA
+408 ETIRNIGATAIGA

-454 EIIDNPNISTKN
+454 EIIDNPNISTKD

-479 DPFNPYYNTEIEKIE
+479 DPFNPYYNTEVEKIE
-494 EKVNNVSTTNYQK
+494 EKVNNVSTTNYQQK
-507 NISNDYS
+507 
-514 QINTNNS
+514 
-521 INNDLSKEIE
+521 IE
-531 NKNIS
+531 NSNLKNTI
-536 SSIENFQEKID
+536 
-547 NDYSRIMKKTSNDI
+547 
-561 NNFQEKIISTSTDN
+561 
-575 INNQYYNNKS
+575 
-585 IEERANN
+585 NN
-592 DYSQIFNSSSKNI
+592 DYSNIF
-605 SEILNDNTQAITNNT
+605 NT
-620 STIAENFTSNLNN
+620 STKSISKVLNNDTNSITNSTNTITDNFTSNLNN
-633 VSDNKYLEK
+633 VSKELNNQHFDE
-642 KINNIKSEN
+642 KINNIKTEN
-651 EYLTNYFNNKSIEN
+651 EYLNSYFN
-665 KNVDNSNH
+665 
-673 ENYSLNDSSNN
+673 SSNSIVN
-684 SKETSQEYKSNVIN
+684 EKNIETSNGYESSVIN